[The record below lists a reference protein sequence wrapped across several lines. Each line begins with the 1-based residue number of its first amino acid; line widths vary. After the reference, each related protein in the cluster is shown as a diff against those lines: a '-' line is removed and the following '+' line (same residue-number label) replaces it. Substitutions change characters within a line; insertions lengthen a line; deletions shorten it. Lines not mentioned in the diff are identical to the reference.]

1 MPRGA
6 KLPTRLSPKQTT
18 DLERVLGIKQRRG
31 NLKECFRPS
40 QQQRD
45 EGEVPKCELRFYLLA
60 PTFRFCPGC
69 RRYRSTLASGRH
81 KKKIR
86 KERLDKLT
94 SMATTNSAL
103 DREKEALVK
112 KNTAI
117 QQQLLD
123 KNAAVARLQED
134 KVAFCQAARQ
144 WHLRFQ
150 SELATNSEL
159 MQQATVLRDEV
170 PSLTQQ
176 LHGLNK
182 DATSVSIFCSP
193 TSQEQ
198 QAPQVWQAYYPNG
211 GFQPTIS
218 SQWMPQE
225 GTNYYQ

>member
-1 MPRGA
+1 MPRRA
-6 KLPTRLSPKQTT
+6 KLPTRLSTEQIT
-18 DLERVLGIKQRRG
+18 DLEHVLGIKQRRG

-45 EGEVPKCELRFYLLA
+45 EGEVPKCELRFYVLA

-69 RRYRSTLASGRH
+69 KKYRNTLASGRH
-81 KKKIR
+81 KRKGR
-86 KERLDKLT
+86 KERLEKLT

-112 KNTAI
+112 KNTTI
-117 QQQLLD
+117 QQQLSN
-123 KNAAVARLQED
+123 KNAAVAQLQED

-150 SELATNSEL
+150 TELATNSEL

-170 PSLTQQ
+170 SSLTQQ

-182 DATSVSIFCSP
+182 EATSVSIFCSP

-198 QAPQVWQAYYPNG
+198 QAPHMWQAYYPNG
-211 GFQPTIS
+211 GFPQTIS
-218 SQWMPQE
+218 SQLLPQE
-225 GTNYYQ
+225 VANYYQ